1 MQKRHVKPSGQP
13 APSARPRGG
22 RDRLGGRSRRSPA
35 ARPRAPADVLRAQV
49 GSAGGVPRAAAR
61 AHAAPCGD
69 SRSAPALPPRL
80 SRRSPPGRPAR
91 AHLRRAPCPTRRPA
105 PASPPAAAPRK
116 SCPSAPHPPPAPAPS
131 SRGGAAPNP
140 APLRAEGGGGP
151 PCARPVLSVPRR
163 SFCGRWRW
171 VSILMFQFII
181 HSFTR

>member
-69 SRSAPALPPRL
+69 SRSAPALPPRPF
-80 SRRSPPGRPAR
+80 PPLPAR
-91 AHLRRAPCPTRRPA
+91 PSR
-105 PASPPAAAPRK
+105 ASPPAPRALSHTETRSRVAPR
-116 SCPSAPHPPPAPAPS
+116 SSAAQELPVSPAPTTSTRAIVS
-131 SRGGAAPNP
+131 GRGGAEPRP
-140 APLRAEGGGGP
+140 I
-151 PCARPVLSVPRR
+151 AR
-163 SFCGRWRW
+163 
-171 VSILMFQFII
+171 
-181 HSFTR
+181 